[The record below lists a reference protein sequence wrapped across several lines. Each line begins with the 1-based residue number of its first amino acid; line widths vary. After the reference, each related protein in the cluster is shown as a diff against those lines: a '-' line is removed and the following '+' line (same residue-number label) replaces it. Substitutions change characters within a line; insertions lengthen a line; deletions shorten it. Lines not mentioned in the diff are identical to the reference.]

1 MRRSRT
7 DSSAIN
13 HNPALVTV
21 FAQITRASRAR
32 VVSSDYLVKARQL
45 RSAITQSA
53 DGLIAY
59 HVVAPIGILRS
70 FPSSDWKRVLRSS
83 PPPRFNCKLKHALAL
98 PLQGLLISI
107 RTSGCYARYVWGQM
121 DVCCGVEG
129 EIFGGAILA
138 RIFGMCNNSI
148 RRLIAFI
155 TFPLLHRCS
164 VMRSC
169 FKFQIIGNEFSSLIL
184 KCVVEINIINKF
196 LLYNRLAR
204 VSF

>member
-1 MRRSRT
+1 
-7 DSSAIN
+7 
-13 HNPALVTV
+13 
-21 FAQITRASRAR
+21 
-32 VVSSDYLVKARQL
+32 
-45 RSAITQSA
+45 
-53 DGLIAY
+53 
-59 HVVAPIGILRS
+59 
-70 FPSSDWKRVLRSS
+70 
-83 PPPRFNCKLKHALAL
+83 
-98 PLQGLLISI
+98 
-107 RTSGCYARYVWGQM
+107 M

-196 LLYNRLAR
+196 YITDWPELVFSYYCIKLYKCHYCYL
-204 VSF
+204 VIILGQLSEIKMIL

>member
-1 MRRSRT
+1 MHGMYGVRWMCV
-7 DSSAIN
+7 
-13 HNPALVTV
+13 P
-21 FAQITRASRAR
+21 
-32 VVSSDYLVKARQL
+32 
-45 RSAITQSA
+45 
-53 DGLIAY
+53 
-59 HVVAPIGILRS
+59 
-70 FPSSDWKRVLRSS
+70 
-83 PPPRFNCKLKHALAL
+83 
-98 PLQGLLISI
+98 
-107 RTSGCYARYVWGQM
+107 
-121 DVCCGVEG
+121 CCGVEG

-155 TFPLLHRCS
+155 TFPFLHRCS

-169 FKFQIIGNEFSSLIL
+169 FKFQIIGHKFSSLIL